1 MTRVQCVEYRRRD
14 AIEEKVLEQERR
26 EILCPEYRTEKKK
39 LWWNWEVEVCSIDV
53 RKPYQSPFLMH

>member
-14 AIEEKVLEQERR
+14 AIEGKVLEQERR